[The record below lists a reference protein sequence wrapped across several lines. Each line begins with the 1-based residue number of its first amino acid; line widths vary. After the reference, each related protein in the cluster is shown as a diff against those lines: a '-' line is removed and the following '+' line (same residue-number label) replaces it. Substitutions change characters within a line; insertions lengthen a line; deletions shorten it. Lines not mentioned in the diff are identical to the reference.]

1 MAVCERFVTPAGMRR
16 SRSRRGRIGFGKN
29 RERFHRIDAF
39 LIRDL
44 SRLVKDSYE
53 LQMLAI
59 HSLTAKSR

>member
-1 MAVCERFVTPAGMRR
+1 MTVCERFVTPAGMR
-16 SRSRRGRIGFGKN
+16 RSRRGRIGFGKN
-29 RERFHRIDAF
+29 RERFHWIDAF

-59 HSLTAKSR
+59 HSPTAKSR